1 MSQNV
6 QMEASESADQAVS
19 APVSSFTIRGRLMK
33 IGDPIYSIGVGAVKK
48 KNMVE
53 SFGARFE
60 TARVEGVFLG
70 RGSGQKFRLKWTN
83 LLQELKFEY
92 GANHGVFHDPS
103 QDRPQKQRK
112 IHGPQPVASSAE
124 RSSRAVSNEIDGLE
138 LHPSSPEDSDSEDAD
153 PQIPGIN
160 SLQIGENQW
169 RLDPALDTQDP
180 RIGGSIWTR
189 HAQIRFPPYLGRKGN
204 NVETGR
210 KESKQ
215 CRNRPM
221 QSTVRNRLLLVHCD

>member
-1 MSQNV
+1 
-6 QMEASESADQAVS
+6 
-19 APVSSFTIRGRLMK
+19 
-33 IGDPIYSIGVGAVKK
+33 
-48 KNMVE
+48 MVE
-53 SFGARFE
+53 TFGAQFE

-189 HAQIRFPPYLGRKGN
+189 HAQIRFPPYLVEFTNVNVDDESDHVTEAEMMRCIGIIYVMTVSPLSAGRKGN

-210 KESKQ
+210 KERKQ

-221 QSTVRNRLLLVHCD
+221 QTTVRNRLLLVHCD